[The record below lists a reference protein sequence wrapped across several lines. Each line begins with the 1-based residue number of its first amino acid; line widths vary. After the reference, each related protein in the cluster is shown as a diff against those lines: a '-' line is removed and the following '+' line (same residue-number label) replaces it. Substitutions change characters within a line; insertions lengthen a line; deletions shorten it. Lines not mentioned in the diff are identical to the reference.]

1 MLRLFSTR
9 VVASPRLC
17 STRCIASPRVFSTA
31 AQGPLL
37 VLGLQHGA
45 SKAEIKKSFYARS
58 KLVHP
63 DVAGT
68 ASTDEFVEL
77 LAAFEA
83 RALRLSTSRL
93 GLAQAAKA

>member
-1 MLRLFSTR
+1 MLRLLSTR
-9 VVASPRLC
+9 VVSPRLC

-37 VLGLQHGA
+37 ALGLQHGA

-77 LAAFEA
+77 LAAFEVC
-83 RALRLSTSRL
+83 ALQLSTSR
-93 GLAQAAKA
+93 

>member
-1 MLRLFSTR
+1 MLRLLSTR
-9 VVASPRLC
+9 VVVSPRVCSTRVIASPRL
-17 STRCIASPRVFSTA
+17 FSTA

-83 RALRLSTSRL
+83 RALRLSARR
-93 GLAQAAKA
+93 